1 MSLNLDCFASVYF
14 RTHIVK
20 LFLFFKGMCQGDD
33 EVLSME
39 TVVINVNLKVI
50 SVFVCLYYKSCKIP
64 ICTAENS
71 SIKNDAMSLCVQ

>member
-20 LFLFFKGMCQGDD
+20 LFLFFKGMCQDD

-39 TVVINVNLKVI
+39 TAVINDNLKVF

-64 ICTAENS
+64 I
-71 SIKNDAMSLCVQ
+71 

>member
-20 LFLFFKGMCQGDD
+20 LFLFLKGMCQGDD

-39 TVVINVNLKVI
+39 TEVINVHLKVI
-50 SVFVCLYYKSCKIP
+50 SVFVGLYYKSCKIP

-71 SIKNDAMSLCVQ
+71 SIITMQ

>member
-39 TVVINVNLKVI
+39 TEVINVHLKVI
-50 SVFVCLYYKSCKIP
+50 NLVKYQFVQLKIRLLKRCNEFVC
-64 ICTAENS
+64 AV
-71 SIKNDAMSLCVQ
+71 KNKLQT

>member
-39 TVVINVNLKVI
+39 TEVINVNLKVI
-50 SVFVCLYYKSCKIP
+50 NLVKYQFVQLKIRLLKR
-64 ICTAENS
+64 CN
-71 SIKNDAMSLCVQ
+71 

>member
-1 MSLNLDCFASVYF
+1 
-14 RTHIVK
+14 
-20 LFLFFKGMCQGDD
+20 MCQGDG

-71 SIKNDAMSLCVQ
+71 SIKNDAMSLCVQWKTNYKHDPVYNVLWL

>member
-50 SVFVCLYYKSCKIP
+50 SVFVYIINLVKYQFVQLKIRLLK
-64 ICTAENS
+64 T
-71 SIKNDAMSLCVQ
+71 MQ